1 MKVTLRIG
9 SLTAC
14 FLAIVPF
21 TTGASAPT
29 SGPDVEQPAQVR
41 PSGLMTRIT
50 MRDGAPGQSSWREL
64 VVLGASAHGP
74 RSRPR
79 PKGVR
84 WRGYGLIALPRS
96 ETPLQMTLCSF

>member
-41 PSGLMTRIT
+41 PSGLMTNYH
-50 MRDGAPGQSSWREL
+50 A
-64 VVLGASAHGP
+64 
-74 RSRPR
+74 
-79 PKGVR
+79 
-84 WRGYGLIALPRS
+84 
-96 ETPLQMTLCSF
+96 